1 MKKILVPVDDFE
13 PSKKACQ
20 AAKDLASKYDSDI
33 ILITVVPGMTCR
45 SCGLTTFPHEIAGAK
60 EMLLEIK
67 ENIFDNLG
75 ERVETRYL
83 KGDIAREILDCAKR
97 EQVDLIVMGSKNR
110 GVFSRTL
117 LGSVSN
123 KVVNHS
129 EVSVL
134 IVK

>member
-1 MKKILVPVDDFE
+1 M
-13 PSKKACQ
+13 
-20 AAKDLASKYDSDI
+20 
-33 ILITVVPGMTCR
+33 
-45 SCGLTTFPHEIAGAK
+45 
-60 EMLLEIK
+60 
-67 ENIFDNLG
+67 G